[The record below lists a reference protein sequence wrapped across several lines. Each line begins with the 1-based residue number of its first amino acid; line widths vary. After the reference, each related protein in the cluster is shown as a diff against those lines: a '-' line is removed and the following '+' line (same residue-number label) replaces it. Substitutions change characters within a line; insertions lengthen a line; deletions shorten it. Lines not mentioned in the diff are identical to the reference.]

1 MIGYTYLGKYGHT
14 TMITLTSEVLLSLRS
29 DPVCS
34 DDERTGPVAG
44 KHSRTRIFSS
54 PAGIVATAAVG
65 VALAVGGTVG
75 AVQLVSGPDQSGQVA
90 LDLTPTTAASSLTP
104 SSPAVTPSVSASPS
118 VTASPSATRSQ
129 QAASRGKERT
139 SSPKPKPKPT
149 VKKSTAAAKVLESG
163 SCGASFYSDGQL
175 TANGESFNPNALTA
189 AHKTLPFNT
198 KVRVTNPANGKSVT
212 VRINDR
218 GPFIDGRC
226 LDLSRAAFASIA
238 SVDVGALTVRYEVLG

>member
-1 MIGYTYLGKYGHT
+1 MIGYTYLCKYGHT

-75 AVQLVSGPDQSGQVA
+75 AVQMVSGSDQSGQVA

-118 VTASPSATRSQ
+118 VAPSPSATRSQ
-129 QAASRGKERT
+129 QAASRGRERT
-139 SSPKPKPKPT
+139 ASPKPKPT
-149 VKKSTAAAKVLESG
+149 AKKTTAAAKVLESG

-175 TANGESFNPNALTA
+175 TANGESFNPDALTA